1 MATSSSP
8 SPSLPPLPSS
18 TEGGSLA
25 AAAPSVL
32 TSIHNAMMG
41 TPITPSTSATPS
53 ATTATTTAIAGVVLA
68 VLMWKR
74 GRASAVS
81 LLSGSTVA
89 VSSSLSSS
97 TTEETAAGA
106 TTTSWIS
113 VGESM
118 PTTETD
124 NTTAR
129 ALLTKQGFDPD
140 NLSKVCVV
148 DGWNFTPLIFF
159 CWKGKLL
166 VVRYLIFIRGAD
178 WRETDM
184 TGRFPLYWAAM
195 AGHLEIIKF
204 LCHECGAHE
213 DVRRVS
219 NGGTSPLEIAFYHGH
234 FRVVPWLILNGALT
248 SPLRRRT
255 SSRIHTYTMR
265 RALLPD
271 PYWDY
276 DKRLQLEAW
285 AKAAVATHDQFQLS
299 SFIPLVEL
307 KGNSGVLEIIA
318 GYCGYRKRR
327 ELRIIRKLLH
337 LLLAFIKDVP
347 FVPSRGGGF

>member
-8 SPSLPPLPSS
+8 SSSLPPLPSS

-129 ALLTKQGFDPD
+129 ALLTKQGFNPNDLNKKD
-140 NLSKVCVV
+140 NKT
-148 DGWNFTPLIFF
+148 GYTPLIYFIIN
-159 CWKGKLL
+159 GD
-166 VVRYLIFIRGAD
+166 VTMVRYLIFIRGAD

-213 DVRRVS
+213 DVRRVC
-219 NGGTSPLEIAFYHGH
+219 NGGTSPLEEAFYYGH
-234 FRVVPWLILNGALT
+234 FRIVPWLILNGALT

-255 SSRIHTYTMR
+255 SSRIHTYSMR
-265 RALLPD
+265 RALLPNR
-271 PYWDY
+271 YWDY
-276 DKRLQLEAW
+276 DNRLRLVAW
-285 AKAAVATHDQFQLS
+285 AEGAVATHDQFQLS

-307 KGNSGVLEIIA
+307 GGNSDVLEIIA